1 MPTQAEIARK
11 QAELLNDSRYVA
23 GYGMGGP
30 QLNAEGQKALE
41 EFKKYG
47 SPTATGSAEIKQITD
62 AYNARVKDYNT
73 EIANRLKEINANW
86 TASKKQTTADLNA
99 ELARMRNEHFKEL
112 IPQENKEL
120 ASIRDAK
127 ERAARQREIQAERTA
142 RERAINEFQQ
152 KTIPARL
159 KELDTEVIQ
168 ARKTLDTE
176 KTTFLKDLTTAF
188 NDTKAYIPIALGRGE
203 SPSLDLMTAAQRK
216 EIQDRQAAE
225 ARAAAEARTA
235 AEAQAK
241 AQAEAARQA
250 QMQQYAQE
258 AAQIAQQRKSQNYA
272 GMYNLLTQ
280 NMPVPVGYAQP
291 ATSRQ
296 AQTTMIGA
304 GGEDQMPM
312 RQLSPAQI
320 AQMATM
326 QRGIGQGIVPQG
338 VPLPPQLMQQLAQQQ
353 AAQQQAQQTPQ
364 VPQGAQPAK
373 RGGIMGKF

>member
-1 MPTQAEIARK
+1 MYVPLPQQEQKPKAPVLGASEIA
-11 QAELLNDSRYVA
+11 EL
-23 GYGMGGP
+23 
-30 QLNAEGQKALE
+30 
-41 EFKKYG
+41 
-47 SPTATGSAEIKQITD
+47 TAS
-62 AYNARVKDYNT
+62 YNARVKDYNA
-73 EIANRLKEINANW
+73 EIAARLKEINANW
-86 TASKKQTTADLNA
+86 TANKKQTTADLNA

-142 RERAINEFQQ
+142 REKAINEFQQ

-168 ARKTLDTE
+168 ARKALDTE
-176 KTTFLKDLTTAF
+176 KTTTLKDLATAF

-216 EIQDRQAAE
+216 EIQDRQAAAARREAE
-225 ARAAAEARTA
+225 ARAA

-258 AAQIAQQRKSQNYA
+258 ASQLAQKRKSENYA
-272 GMYNLLTQ
+272 QMYNLLTS
-280 NMPVPVGYAQP
+280 NMPIPVGYAQP
-291 ATSRQ
+291 ATSQQ
-296 AQTTMIGA
+296 ARTTMIGA

-312 RQLSPAQI
+312 RQMSPAQI
-320 AQMATM
+320 AQMATL
-326 QRGIGQGIVPQG
+326 QRGRGIMPQG
-338 VPLPPQLMQQLAQQQ
+338 APIPPEAMQQLAQQQ

>member
-1 MPTQAEIARK
+1 MYVPPSQQEQKPKAPVLGASEIA
-11 QAELLNDSRYVA
+11 EL
-23 GYGMGGP
+23 
-30 QLNAEGQKALE
+30 
-41 EFKKYG
+41 
-47 SPTATGSAEIKQITD
+47 TAS
-62 AYNARVKDYNT
+62 YNARVKDYNA
-73 EIANRLKEINANW
+73 EIAARLKEINANW
-86 TASKKQTTADLNA
+86 TANKKQTTADLNA

-120 ASIRDAK
+120 ASIKNAK

-142 RERAINEFQQ
+142 REKAINEFQQ

-159 KELDTEVIQ
+159 RELDTEVVQ
-168 ARKTLDTE
+168 ARKALDTE
-176 KTTFLKDLTTAF
+176 KTTTLKDLATAF
-188 NDTKAYIPIALGRGE
+188 NDTKNYIPIALGRGDI
-203 SPSLDLMTAAQRK
+203 PTLDLITNKQRK

-241 AQAEAARQA
+241 AQTEAARQA

-280 NMPVPVGYAQP
+280 NMPVPVGYGQP
-291 ATSRQ
+291 ASSQQ
-296 AQTTMIGA
+296 ARTTMIGA

-312 RQLSPAQI
+312 RQMSPAQI
-320 AQMATM
+320 AQLSTM
-326 QRGIGQGIVPQG
+326 QRGMGIMPQG
-338 VPLPPQLMQQLAQQQ
+338 VPIPPEAMQQLAQQQ
-353 AAQQQAQQTPQ
+353 AAQQQTQQTPQ

>member
-1 MPTQAEIARK
+1 MYVPLSQQEQKPKAPALGAAEIA
-11 QAELLNDSRYVA
+11 EL
-23 GYGMGGP
+23 
-30 QLNAEGQKALE
+30 
-41 EFKKYG
+41 
-47 SPTATGSAEIKQITD
+47 TAS
-62 AYNARVKDYNT
+62 YNARVKDYNA
-73 EIANRLKEINANW
+73 EIAARLKEINANW
-86 TASKKQTTADLNA
+86 TANKKQTTADLNA

-120 ASIRDAK
+120 ASIKNAK

-142 RERAINEFQQ
+142 REKAINEFQQ
-152 KTIPARL
+152 KTIPTRL

-168 ARKTLDTE
+168 ARKALDTE
-176 KTTFLKDLTTAF
+176 KTTTLKDLATAF
-188 NDTKAYIPIALGRGE
+188 NDTKNYVTTTLQRGDTPIN
-203 SPSLDLMTAAQRK
+203 LDLMTKAQRQ
-216 EIQDRQAAE
+216 EVQDRQAAA
-225 ARAAAEARTA
+225 ARREAEARTA
-235 AEAQAK
+235 AETKAK

-280 NMPVPVGYAQP
+280 NMPIPVGYAQP
-291 ATSRQ
+291 ATSQQ
-296 AQTTMIGA
+296 ARTTMIGA

-312 RQLSPAQI
+312 RQMSPAQI

-326 QRGIGQGIVPQG
+326 QRGMGIMPQG
-338 VPLPPQLMQQLAQQQ
+338 APIPPEAMQQLAQQQ

>member
-1 MPTQAEIARK
+1 MPSQAEINKK
-11 QAELLNDSRYVA
+11 QQELLNDPQYA
-23 GYGMGGP
+23 TFGGMGARS
-30 QLNAEGQKALE
+30 LNAEGQRALD

-47 SPTATGSAEIKQITD
+47 SSTATGSAEIRQITD
-62 AYNARVKDYNT
+62 AYNARVKDYSA
-73 EIANRLKEINANW
+73 EIAARLKELNANW
-86 TASKKQTTADLNA
+86 TASKKQTTTDLNA
-99 ELARMRNEHFKEL
+99 ELAQMRKDHAQQVKDEDAEL
-112 IPQENKEL
+112 R
-120 ASIRDAK
+120 SIRDAK
-127 ERAARQREIQAERTA
+127 ERTARQREISTA
-142 RERAINEFQQ
+142 RTERANAINTFQQ

-168 ARKTLDTE
+168 ARKALDTE
-176 KTTFLKDLTTAF
+176 KTTYLKDLATAF

-203 SPSLDLMTAAQRK
+203 SPTLDLMTAAQRK
-216 EIQDRQAAE
+216 EIQDRQAAAARKEAE
-225 ARAAAEARTA
+225 ARAA

-258 AAQIAQQRKSQNYA
+258 ASQLAQKRKSENYA
-272 GMYNLLTQ
+272 QVYNLLTQ
-280 NMPVPVGYAQP
+280 NMPIPVGYGQP
-291 ATSRQ
+291 ASSQQ
-296 AQTTMIGA
+296 ARTTMIGA

-312 RQLSPAQI
+312 RQMSPAQI

-326 QRGIGQGIVPQG
+326 QRGMGIMPQG
-338 VPLPPQLMQQLAQQQ
+338 VPIPPEAMQQLAQQQ